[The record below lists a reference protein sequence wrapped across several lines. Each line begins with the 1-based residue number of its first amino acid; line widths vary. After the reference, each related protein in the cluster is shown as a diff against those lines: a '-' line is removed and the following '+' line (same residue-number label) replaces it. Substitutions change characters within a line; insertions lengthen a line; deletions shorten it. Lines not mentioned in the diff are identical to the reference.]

1 MCAGHELVIHHILI
15 MTSIA
20 MLRGLLASAPVA
32 PPAVPVL
39 PVMPLTEIL
48 VPLLAMEI
56 PVPLVLM
63 EMPEPAPLRAK
74 NLRSASVPRMKLVI
88 PEVL

>member
-1 MCAGHELVIHHILI
+1 

-39 PVMPLTEIL
+39 PVIPLT
-48 VPLLAMEI
+48 EI
-56 PVPLVLM
+56 PVPLLATEIPVPLLLM
-63 EMPEPAPLRAK
+63 EMPVPRALMAI
-74 NLRSASVPRMKLVI
+74 NLFNASVPRMKLVI